1 MEYPMAE
8 PSKAEKLITLL
19 QEIES
24 LEEEMKRDTALLGL
38 EAATMGVGSKF
49 VKKGMPKEKI
59 QGIMD
64 DEVGFML
71 DDWYS
76 EWGRMPG
83 REPVYA
89 RGKSPLPDEGAEVYD
104 EMFPPRELTAKE
116 HQKLMEGGFV
126 DSPQIY
132 GWGRRP
138 DTAERS
144 AKATKLAEDT
154 VEPFKKALVAKAA
167 QDTATGYK
175 QLSSLALPVIPTLD
189 ALYGSYTKR
198 SDLLKQADELKGQ
211 LSPED
216 LQDVER
222 RLMEARP
229 KYGQAAPAIRPSTEE
244 QRKAATHK
252 GQERPEQP
260 VSPSS
265 VGKGLSEEQRKQV
278 EDFLL
283 KMEK

>member
-1 MEYPMAE
+1 MAE

-24 LEEEMKRDTALLGL
+24 LEEQMKSELGLLGL

-49 VKKGMPKEKI
+49 VKKGMPKGEIDEIIEDEAYSIIDRVEQEDFEK
-59 QGIMD
+59 
-64 DEVGFML
+64 
-71 DDWYS
+71 
-76 EWGRMPG
+76 
-83 REPVYA
+83 
-89 RGKSPLPDEGAEVYD
+89 
-104 EMFPPRELTAKE
+104 MFPKRELTSQEMYDDFLKE
-116 HQKLMEGGFV
+116 GYV
-126 DSPQIY
+126 DSPEFSMT
-132 GWGRRP
+132 GRRP
-138 DTAERS
+138 DSKERMG
-144 AKATKLAEDT
+144 KA
-154 VEPFKKALVAKAA
+154 VEYYKDQLKPLEKEMMAKAA

>member
-1 MEYPMAE
+1 MAE
-8 PSKAEKLITLL
+8 PSKSEKLISLL

-24 LEEEMKRDTALLGL
+24 IEEEMKSDLGLLGL

-49 VKKGMPKEKI
+49 VKKGMPKEEI
-59 QGIMD
+59 QEIVD
-64 DEVGFML
+64 DEVGFLL
-71 DDWYS
+71 DDWHS
-76 EWGRMPG
+76 SWGRMPG

-144 AKATKLAEDT
+144 AKATKFAEDT
-154 VEPFKKALVAKAA
+154 MKPFKKALVEKAA

-175 QLSSLALPVIPTLD
+175 QLSSMALPVIPTLD

-198 SDLLKQADELKGQ
+198 SDLLKQADELKEQ
-211 LSPED
+211 LSPEE

-229 KYGQAAPAIRPSTEE
+229 KYGLAEPSLPTPSAEE
-244 QRKAATHK
+244 QQKAATHK
-252 GQERPEQP
+252 GKEKPEQP
-260 VSPSS
+260 VSPSNF
-265 VGKGLSEEQRKQV
+265 GKGLSEEDKKKI

-283 KMEK
+283 KMDK